1 MTALTFPAVAAVSA
15 GFCALLIVALHPLLV
30 RYAMARPNARSSHRI
45 PTPQGG
51 GLAVIAATFA
61 VAGAILAGTG
71 QGLAV
76 PAAVAA
82 AGALLAFLGAIDD
95 INPLPAAPRLLVQL
109 FAVAAIIVAS
119 GVRIL
124 PEVIPLSIER
134 AILVFAGIWFVNL
147 VNFMDG
153 IDWMTVAEIVPIT
166 AFIACLGAAGL
177 LSPVPAIAAAA
188 LCGATLGFAPFNRP
202 VARLFLGDVGSI
214 PIGLVTGWLL
224 VELAASGALVA
235 AFLLPL
241 YYLADATI
249 TLLRRFAAGERVWE
263 AHRTHFY
270 QRARDNGFSTLTVSG
285 QVFGLNLLLAG
296 LAGITILWPNP
307 AIQTL
312 ALLGGIAAVMFQ
324 LRRFAGPHRMVQ
336 G

>member
-1 MTALTFPAVAAVSA
+1 MMALTFPAVAAVSA

-82 AGALLAFLGAIDD
+82 AGALLALLGAIDD

-177 LSPVPAIAAAA
+177 LPPVPAIAAAA

-202 VARLFLGDVGSI
+202 VARLFLGDVGSL

-224 VELAASGALVA
+224 LELAASGALIA

-249 TLLRRFAAGERVWE
+249 TLLRRLAAGERVWE

>member
-1 MTALTFPAVAAVSA
+1 MMALTFPAVAAVSA

-82 AGALLAFLGAIDD
+82 AGALLALLGAIDD

-177 LSPVPAIAAAA
+177 LPPVPAIAAAA

-202 VARLFLGDVGSI
+202 VARLFLGDVGSL

-224 VELAASGALVA
+224 LELAASGALIA

-249 TLLRRFAAGERVWE
+249 TLLRRLAAGERVWE

-324 LRRFAGPHRMVQ
+324 LRRFAGSHRMVQ